1 MRRNRKSI
9 TTSPEIVEHIDGL
22 TNAQFNLL
30 TGLIPW
36 LAENEK
42 RQRKYMSCVLIRL
55 SKIET
60 LLTELLGV
68 ELVQFWPPG
77 RPPEGVSDERRAE
90 LVQEVEERI
99 SRASEQLGLKMI
111 RYIYG
116 ETEMSEGHHDR
127 RRKWWG
133 WEI

>member
-68 ELVQFWPPG
+68 ELVQFCL
-77 RPPEGVSDERRAE
+77 RGVLRKVFPMKSGPN
-90 LVQEVEERI
+90 
-99 SRASEQLGLKMI
+99 SC
-111 RYIYG
+111 
-116 ETEMSEGHHDR
+116 
-127 RRKWWG
+127 RKWRNG
-133 WEI
+133 FRGPASSSG

>member
-9 TTSPEIVEHIDGL
+9 TTSPEIVKHIDGL
-22 TNAQFNLL
+22 TDANFNLL
-30 TGLIPW
+30 TRLIPW

-60 LLTELLGV
+60 MLTELLGV

-77 RPPEGVSDERRAE
+77 RPPEGVSDEKRAE
-90 LVQEVEERI
+90 QTVSP
-99 SRASEQLGLKMI
+99 SRST
-111 RYIYG
+111 R
-116 ETEMSEGHHDR
+116 
-127 RRKWWG
+127 
-133 WEI
+133 